1 MINQKQLAAK
11 HLQEEEEVKEIGK
24 IDIDKEKERK
34 ITTLETERKKTEEY
48 RSFAEIRQKFSSV
61 DSPINT
67 KHAFRKC
74 KVEYRKTTMPSVV
87 EKKET
92 DGKEARLVNVIK
104 NNNKSRLEVC
114 EERSESPRKRKFSE
128 CCANQTS

>member
-87 EKKET
+87 EKKR
-92 DGKEARLVNVIK
+92 GGW
-104 NNNKSRLEVC
+104 
-114 EERSESPRKRKFSE
+114 
-128 CCANQTS
+128 